1 MTDRSTALTRRQFVT
16 GSVASGLWLASCN
29 GNRWWSSASE
39 PGPLRLVFYSDVHA
53 RVEWETPRAL
63 AMATEAINARKPDLV
78 VANGDLI
85 TDGFQSS
92 AATVA
97 PRWDEYMK
105 MHEGIEADVYPAI
118 GNHDLVAAIPED
130 GTPPAEDPRAVFRER
145 FHLQRTFYQFDA
157 AGYRFFVLDSIEVTG
172 GELKY
177 RGWIGDEQQQWL
189 SSELSRLPRTAPIV
203 LVIHVPLLTSF
214 YAATRGSTFAAP
226 ENRVVV
232 NNREVLGLF
241 REHDLVLVLQGH
253 LHAKELI
260 RWRDTTFICGGAL
273 SGKWW
278 RGDWFGTN
286 PGFNVVTL
294 RGRHVDWEYVEYGWK
309 ARRPRHL

>member
-1 MTDRSTALTRRQFVT
+1 MRNRSTGLTRRQFVA
-16 GSVASGLWLASCN
+16 GSVASGLCLCSCSGTRWLL
-29 GNRWWSSASE
+29 RDSE
-39 PGPLRLVFYSDVHA
+39 PGRLRFIFYSDVHA

-63 AMATEAINARKPDLV
+63 AMAAEAINAQKPDLV

-92 AATVA
+92 ASTVA

-105 MHEGIEADVYPAI
+105 MHAAIEADVYTGI

-130 GTPPAEDPRAVFRER
+130 GSPPAEDPRAVFRER
-145 FHLQRTFYQFDA
+145 LGVERTFYQFDA
-157 AGYRFFVLDSIEVTG
+157 AGYHFFVLDSIEVTG
-172 GELKY
+172 GELLY
-177 RGWIGDEQQQWL
+177 RGWIGEEQQDWL
-189 SSELSRLPRTAPIV
+189 RSELSRLPRKTPIV
-203 LVIHVPLLTSF
+203 LVIHIPLLTSF
-214 YAATRGSTFAAP
+214 YAATEGSTFAAKP
-226 ENRVVV
+226 NRVVV
-232 NNREVLGLF
+232 NNREVLELF
-241 REHDLVLVLQGH
+241 RERNLLLVIQGH

-260 RWRDTTFICGGAL
+260 RWRDTTFITGGTL

-278 RGDWFGTN
+278 RGDWFGTS

-294 RGRHVDWEYVEYGWK
+294 NGGRVDWEYVEYGWK